1 MTETILTRVQMG
13 HLNAAVAA
21 GGVVGRS
28 QQVKATPAAQTRHT
42 VIRAA
47 QMPQV
52 PPKMTVPTRAV
63 TTRAT
68 ITTTILDLSRRIHV
82 AAAVVVVVPDQVAL
96 ETTIRP
102 TPSRMYDRVGTRMTR
117 SRVSV
122 VQPDS
127 RPRSNAVERVER
139 LAVAALP
146 S

>member
-1 MTETILTRVQMG
+1 M
-13 HLNAAVAA
+13 
-21 GGVVGRS
+21 
-28 QQVKATPAAQTRHT
+28 
-42 VIRAA
+42 
-47 QMPQV
+47 
-52 PPKMTVPTRAV
+52 
-63 TTRAT
+63 
-68 ITTTILDLSRRIHV
+68 TILDLSRRTHV

-102 TPSRMYDRVGTRMTR
+102 TPSRMCDRVGTRMTR

-127 RPRSNAVERVER
+127 RPRSNAAERVER